1 MPGIIYKMT
10 AKFEIFFNSID
21 HRTVIISIVCTL
33 IDNSYEPISMQE
45 F

>member
-1 MPGIIYKMT
+1 MNRIGPYFSLKNVHIT
-10 AKFEIFFNSID
+10 SDVIF
-21 HRTVIISIVCTL
+21 IVCIL